1 MTEPVAAPD
10 TAALPLRSKTVSWQ
24 DPRALASAGRTLSGL
39 EFLRQMAAGTL
50 PGPPIAEL
58 FGMTIMSVE
67 PGDVVFGCEPDES
80 TYNPLGVVHGGLA
93 CMLSLNDLADRPPHV
108 IGDEALDTG
117 RHRLRF
123 VPTPHVPHNWESG
136 LWFDEATSTLFAGDL
151 FTHIGDG
158 PALVTDDVVGPAL
171 AAEDVFH
178 STSHGPQLAPTLE
191 RLAELEPTTLAVMH
205 GSSYRGDGRT
215 HLRALAAGYA
225 ALLAEAA

>member
-1 MTEPVAAPD
+1 
-10 TAALPLRSKTVSWQ
+10 
-24 DPRALASAGRTLSGL
+24 
-39 EFLRQMAAGTL
+39 
-50 PGPPIAEL
+50 
-58 FGMTIMSVE
+58 
-67 PGDVVFGCEPDES
+67 
-80 TYNPLGVVHGGLA
+80 
-93 CMLSLNDLADRPPHV
+93 MLSLNDLADRPPHV

-205 GSSYRGDGRT
+205 GSSYRGDGGT